1 VSEKDLRVNESR
13 GRSSRIDDDELSKNT
28 NRIFSSENKFA
39 VYVKEGRCTIEECD
53 MLSEAGTVVFCNPRS
68 HTKLVRNVVCGS
80 IGSGVMV
87 TGKGARILAED
98 NHIYGSTGCGID
110 VRNNA
115 SCTLV
120 KNKIHNCDKSGIYVL
135 MTNDAR
141 IFRNEIWENHFSG
154 IEVTNAQKVEIINN
168 KIYQN
173 KRAGLY
179 FHTESEVFVEN
190 NEIIENKN
198 ANVIMKEKSRVKMIH
213 NYIARSVGSGLVILT
228 GSGCVFDK
236 NIIKGCMNNGI
247 DLCNGDIYA
256 CKNVIV
262 DNERSGLYGNGHIK
276 GFFQMNKIIGNKLQS
291 WNNGLCK
298 YIMDQDGKGGYNSIH
313 AIKGISKERFVM
325 FRNIDDCELK
335 GLDHFTRNQ
344 NSYESSS
351 KRLSDAEYEARKY
364 DQKMLEILKELDKI
378 ERDFFVPLNAHP
390 LKKVNEAFNK
400 KQEEDET

>member
-1 VSEKDLRVNESR
+1 LIKGFTIRRLDSNKIDPTSCGVNGAAATSAMNTEKSNTNVSERDLRINEG
-13 GRSSRIDDDELSKNT
+13 GRRESNNRNGDRDDNDGGSKGGASS
-28 NRIFSSENKFA
+28 NRIHSSEQKFG
-39 VYVKEGRCTIEECD
+39 VYIKEGRATIEECD
-53 MLSEAGTVVFCNPRS
+53 MMSECGTVVFCNPRS
-68 HTKLVRNVVCGS
+68 HTKLVRNIICGS
-80 IGSGVMV
+80 VGSGVMV

-98 NHIYGSTGCGID
+98 NHIFGSTGCGID

-135 MTNDAR
+135 MTGDAR

-179 FHTESEVFVEN
+179 FHTESDVFVEN

-198 ANVIMKEKSRVKMIH
+198 ANVIMKEKSRVKMVH
-213 NYIARSVGSGLVILT
+213 NYIARSIGSGLVILT
-228 GSGCVFDK
+228 GSGCIFDN
-236 NIIKGCMNNGI
+236 NIIESCLNNGI

-256 CKNVIV
+256 SKNIIV

-276 GFFQMNKIIGNKLQS
+276 GYFQMNKVIGNKLQS

-298 YIMDQDGKGGYNSIH
+298 YIMDQDGSKGSSFH
-313 AIKGISKERFVM
+313 AVKNISKERFVM
-325 FRNIDDCELK
+325 YRNIDDCELK
-335 GLDHFTRNQ
+335 SL
-344 NSYESSS
+344 
-351 KRLSDAEYEARKY
+351 EYA
-364 DQKMLEILKELDKI
+364 QKHVGKI
-378 ERDFFVPLNAHP
+378 TD
-390 LKKVNEAFNK
+390 
-400 KQEEDET
+400 

>member
-1 VSEKDLRVNESR
+1 MMSE
-13 GRSSRIDDDELSKNT
+13 
-28 NRIFSSENKFA
+28 
-39 VYVKEGRCTIEECD
+39 C
-53 MLSEAGTVVFCNPRS
+53 GTVVFCNPRS
-68 HTKLVRNVVCGS
+68 HTKLVRNIICGS
-80 IGSGVMV
+80 VGSGVMV

-98 NHIYGSTGCGID
+98 NHIFGSTGCGID

-179 FHTESEVFVEN
+179 FHTESDVFVEN

-198 ANVIMKEKSRVKMIH
+198 ANVIMKEKSRVKMVH
-213 NYIARSVGSGLVILT
+213 NYIARSIGSGLVILT
-228 GSGCVFDK
+228 GSGCIFDN
-236 NIIKGCMNNGI
+236 NIIESCLNNGI

-256 CKNVIV
+256 SKNIIV

-276 GFFQMNKIIGNKLQS
+276 GYFQMNKVIGNKLQS

-298 YIMDQDGKGGYNSIH
+298 YIMDQDGSKGSTFYAVKN
-313 AIKGISKERFVM
+313 ISKERFVM
-325 FRNIDDCELK
+325 YRNIDDCELK
-335 GLDHFTRNQ
+335 SL
-344 NSYESSS
+344 
-351 KRLSDAEYEARKY
+351 EYA
-364 DQKMLEILKELDKI
+364 
-378 ERDFFVPLNAHP
+378 
-390 LKKVNEAFNK
+390 
-400 KQEEDET
+400 